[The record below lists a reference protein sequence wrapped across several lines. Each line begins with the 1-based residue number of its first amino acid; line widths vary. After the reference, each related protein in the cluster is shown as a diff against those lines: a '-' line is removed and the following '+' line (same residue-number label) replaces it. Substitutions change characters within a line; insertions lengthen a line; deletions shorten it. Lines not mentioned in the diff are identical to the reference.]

1 MRTAFLPAH
10 VENTAASQGAS
21 IRHGLAVM
29 LKRNPL
35 DAPAEAAQTRGEADV
50 AALARVRM
58 FWWYGLGI
66 LWIVNAL
73 LQAQP
78 AMFTT
83 SFVRGVL
90 APAAIG
96 QPAWISAPMMD
107 GMQLWER
114 APVLWNMAA
123 VSLEL
128 LIGALLLVGY
138 TRPVWGRYGLIL
150 SIVWGLIVWYFG
162 EGLGGLFVGSPTYLN
177 GAPGSAVL
185 YVLLAGALLLP
196 HAIWTSPHL
205 LIVLRRTVGAL
216 WAVGALFQLAPLYW
230 SPLGLAT
237 VLQNVAMMPL
247 PFGLSAPDAQLVASM
262 AQAPILWNAALS
274 TAMFGLAVVFLLGLG
289 GRTLYILAL
298 VWLAFVWVVFQGVGM
313 ALSGMATDPN
323 TPLLWVLML
332 LPAWFVICAR
342 SRPGLTQG
350 TTNVVNG

>member
-123 VSLEL
+123 VSL
-128 LIGALLLVGY
+128 
-138 TRPVWGRYGLIL
+138 
-150 SIVWGLIVWYFG
+150 S
-162 EGLGGLFVGSPTYLN
+162 
-177 GAPGSAVL
+177 
-185 YVLLAGALLLP
+185 
-196 HAIWTSPHL
+196 
-205 LIVLRRTVGAL
+205 
-216 WAVGALFQLAPLYW
+216 
-230 SPLGLAT
+230 
-237 VLQNVAMMPL
+237 
-247 PFGLSAPDAQLVASM
+247 
-262 AQAPILWNAALS
+262 
-274 TAMFGLAVVFLLGLG
+274 
-289 GRTLYILAL
+289 
-298 VWLAFVWVVFQGVGM
+298 
-313 ALSGMATDPN
+313 
-323 TPLLWVLML
+323 
-332 LPAWFVICAR
+332 C
-342 SRPGLTQG
+342 
-350 TTNVVNG
+350 

>member
-1 MRTAFLPAH
+1 MRTAFLPAP
-10 VENTAASQGAS
+10 VENTMASQDAS
-21 IRHGLAVM
+21 IRHGLAVTIKTI
-29 LKRNPL
+29 KRNPL
-35 DAPAEAAQTRGEADV
+35 DAPAEATQAGDEANV

-58 FWWYGLGI
+58 IWWYGLGV

-83 SFVRGVL
+83 SFVSNVL
-90 APAAIG
+90 APAAVG
-96 QPAWISAPMMD
+96 QPAWIAVPMIG

-114 APVLWNMAA
+114 APVLWNVAA
-123 VSLEL
+123 VALEL

-138 TRPVWGRYGLIL
+138 RRPVWGRNGLIL
-150 SIVWGLIVWYFG
+150 SIAWGLIVWYFG

-177 GAPGSAVL
+177 GTPGSAML

-196 HAIWTSPHL
+196 NAIWSSPHL

-247 PFGLSAPDAQLVASM
+247 PFGLSALDAQLVASM
-262 AQAPILWNAALS
+262 AQAPMLWNAALS
-274 TAMFGLAVVFLLGLG
+274 AAMFGLAVVFLIGLG
-289 GRTLYILAL
+289 GRTLYTLAL
-298 VWLAFVWVVFQGVGM
+298 VWFAFLWVVFQGVGM
-313 ALSGMATDPN
+313 VLSGMATDPN

-332 LPAWFVICAR
+332 LPTWFVMYANPR
-342 SRPGLTQG
+342 SRLT
-350 TTNVVNG
+350 